1 MSFSH
6 KFVFS
11 TQVCLIHTRSPQLIV
26 CSILACLDGVHCL
39 ALPWQGYM
47 PCPLLVE
54 FVCFALFWQA
64 SCPAFIYYACRYPA
78 SVARLVFAMFT
89 VPMALDCL
97 PFACLHCPLAVSPLP
112 FACHHCPLPVT
123 LALRLSPH
131 CPSVPSVPSGIYPIL
146 SISFSLCG
154 FALLFTSV
162 VAPCREA
169 AI

>member
-112 FACHHCPLPVT
+112 FCAFCAFWH
-123 LALRLSPH
+123 LSH
-131 CPSVPSVPSGIYPIL
+131 TQHKLLIVWVRTAVHFC
-146 SISFSLCG
+146 CG
-154 FALLFTSV
+154 SMQRSSNLKGSWYA
-162 VAPCREA
+162 
-169 AI
+169 